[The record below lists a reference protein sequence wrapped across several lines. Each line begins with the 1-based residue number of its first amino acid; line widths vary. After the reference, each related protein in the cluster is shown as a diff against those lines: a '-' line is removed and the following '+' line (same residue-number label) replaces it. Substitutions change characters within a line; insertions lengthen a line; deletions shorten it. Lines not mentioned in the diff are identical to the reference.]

1 MSNKLTKAL
10 NKIGK
15 LVNEMNTF
23 NLAPRD
29 PPPTIDRETQ
39 SFVMESKVIG
49 REREKEQIVSELLNP
64 PRERDNISV
73 FAIVG
78 IGGAGKT
85 TLAQYVFNDERVKKH
100 FQLPL
105 WVCVSTDEFN
115 VIKIIKS
122 IIERASGDASK
133 NSKEM
138 LQHELRKILDKK
150 RYLLVLDD
158 VWNKE
163 REKWNE
169 LRMLLCSAAGAGSV
183 IIVTTRDQGVASTM
197 EAFPNHNLE
206 KLTDEDSYELFE
218 NRAFGAWVEK
228 PTEKHYEIGKII
240 ARKCGGLPLVV
251 NAMGGLMGSNQEL
264 CYWREILENKVW
276 DSLHS
281 TEEISSILKLSY
293 DYLPSHMKQCF
304 AFCAVF
310 PQDYEIE
317 RETLVQLWIANDF
330 IPTDGSMKNIE
341 NKGRSIFN
349 ELHRRSFFQNIKEA
363 ETYEFSKITCQ
374 MHDLMHDLAT
384 EIVGKKCFTMLE
396 PNYFGSPQKEVRH
409 LLAGYRTKFR
419 GINNILKQFPNIHTC
434 LVDDVENKKSNKND
448 FYLLK
453 SCSLR
458 ALNMW
463 EYAPK
468 EIGYMKHIRYLH
480 FSELSLT
487 ALPETIST
495 LYNLQTLKLN
505 YCKFLEEL
513 PSEMRYLINLRHLFL
528 NGCTSLK
535 HMPIGLGQL
544 NYLQTL
550 TKYVLNS
557 SKGGNIR
564 ELNQLNLLSGCISLS
579 GLESIRDRD
588 DAQSINLAKKTNLC
602 SLQLKW
608 DETGNEG
615 GAGNNKLILE
625 ALMPHDKLKYLHI
638 DGYRGFGF
646 PKWIME
652 VPIISNLKVLKLK
665 RCINCAEL
673 PPLWLLPLLE
683 DLHIEEMGN
692 LISFVGSMCK
702 NVEGKKTLIIFPAL
716 KNLTIRI
723 LPNLESWHEEGSE
736 SVAFPEL
743 KTLAIYRCPKLKS
756 VPTHVPSLA
765 SLELKDCTE
774 IKLRQ
779 ISYLSMLSNLSISL
793 NDTPLREPDAFR
805 PPKNLKELDIVG
817 YENVYPLEEE
827 GELLISYQTRPVLR
841 KLIIFK
847 SYCFLSCGPSKV
859 VALEFWKYFAAVE
872 YLVISQCDNLVFWPE
887 EELRSLKCLKILI
900 ISYCR
905 NLTGALTEQQQAS
918 SLEYYLTPPLPLPHL
933 EQFLF
938 SGCPELVQVPFVCS
952 KSLKILSINYCPKLN
967 IGEMLTHVI
976 TDPTELKYLSIN
988 PSTHWSVW
996 PDNMKHLP
1004 SLDYLEIWWYLRIE
1018 LVPPGLHLP
1027 SLRKLYIFECPGESF
1042 PPGLHLPSLVY
1053 LGITKCPGIK
1063 SFSPSL
1069 RNRLPSLQQLYINNC
1084 PALERRCRSGGDYYD
1099 LVSSIPD
1106 LTIGTYRHKGKSLLK
1121 NLPCICAS

>member
-1 MSNKLTKAL
+1 
-10 NKIGK
+10 
-15 LVNEMNTF
+15 
-23 NLAPRD
+23 
-29 PPPTIDRETQ
+29 
-39 SFVMESKVIG
+39 
-49 REREKEQIVSELLNP
+49 
-64 PRERDNISV
+64 
-73 FAIVG
+73 
-78 IGGAGKT
+78 
-85 TLAQYVFNDERVKKH
+85 
-100 FQLPL
+100 
-105 WVCVSTDEFN
+105 
-115 VIKIIKS
+115 
-122 IIERASGDASK
+122 
-133 NSKEM
+133 
-138 LQHELRKILDKK
+138 
-150 RYLLVLDD
+150 
-158 VWNKE
+158 
-163 REKWNE
+163 
-169 LRMLLCSAAGAGSV
+169 
-183 IIVTTRDQGVASTM
+183 
-197 EAFPNHNLE
+197 
-206 KLTDEDSYELFE
+206 
-218 NRAFGAWVEK
+218 
-228 PTEKHYEIGKII
+228 
-240 ARKCGGLPLVV
+240 
-251 NAMGGLMGSNQEL
+251 MGGLMGSNQDL

-281 TEEISSILKLSY
+281 TEKISSILKLSY
-293 DYLPSHMKQCF
+293 DHLPSHMKQCF

-310 PQDYEIE
+310 PQDCDIE

-349 ELHRRSFFQNIKEA
+349 ELHRRSFFQNIKEE

-384 EIVGKKCFTMLE
+384 EIVGKKCFTILE
-396 PNYFGSPQKEVRH
+396 SNYFGSPQKEVRH
-409 LLAGYRTKFR
+409 LLVGYGTIFR

-458 ALNMW
+458 ALNMR
-463 EYAPK
+463 EYPTK
-468 EIGYMKHIRYLH
+468 EIGYMKHIRYLN
-480 FSELSLT
+480 FSRLSVK
-487 ALPETIST
+487 ALPEIIST

-505 YCKFLEEL
+505 YCEFLEEL

-528 NGCTSLK
+528 NGTSLK

-550 TKYVLNS
+550 TKYVLNP
-557 SKGGNIR
+557 SKGGSIR
-564 ELNQLNLLSGCISLS
+564 ELNQLNLLSGYISLS
-579 GLESIRDRD
+579 GLESIRNRD
-588 DAQSINLAKKTNLC
+588 DAQSVNLAKKTNLC
-602 SLQLKW
+602 SLKLKW
-608 DETGNEG
+608 DETSNEG
-615 GAGNNKLILE
+615 GPGNSKPILE

-652 VPIISNLKVLKLK
+652 VQIIGNLKGLKLDG
-665 RCINCAEL
+665 CINCVEL

-683 DLHIEEMGN
+683 DLHIEKMGN

-702 NVEGKKTLIIFPAL
+702 NVEGKKYLIIFPAL

-723 LPNLESWHEEGSE
+723 LPNLERWHEEGSE

-743 KTLAIYRCPKLKS
+743 KTLAIDDCPKLKS
-756 VPTHVPSLA
+756 IPTQVPLLT
-765 SLELKDCTE
+765 SLELNNCTE

-779 ISYLSMLSNLSISL
+779 ISYLPMLSKLSIVL
-793 NDTPLREPDAFR
+793 NDMPLRKPDAFR
-805 PPKNLKELDIVG
+805 PPKNLEDLEIKG

-827 GELLISYQTRPVLR
+827 SEQLISCQPKSVLR
-841 KLIIFK
+841 KLFIIK

-872 YLVISQCDNLVFWPE
+872 YLEIDQCDNLVFWPE
-887 EELRSLKCLKILI
+887 EELRSLKCLKTLFICN
-900 ISYCR
+900 CR

-938 SGCPELVQVPFVCS
+938 HGCLELVQVPFVCS
-952 KSLKILSINYCPKLN
+952 KSLKGLSVNNCPKLN
-967 IGEMLTHVI
+967 IGEMLTHAI
-976 TDPTELKYLSIN
+976 TDPTELKHLIIT

-996 PDNMKHLP
+996 PNNMKHLP
-1004 SLDYLEIWWYLRIE
+1004 SLDSLEIGWYLGIE

-1027 SLRKLYIFECPGESF
+1027 SLTELNISRCPGESF
-1042 PPGLHLPSLVY
+1042 PPGLHLPSLVDLSIY
-1053 LGITKCPGIK
+1053 ECSGIK
-1063 SFSPSL
+1063 SFPPGL
-1069 RNRLPSLQQLYINNC
+1069 RNRLPSLQRLYIKKC

-1106 LTIGTYRHKGKSLLK
+1106 LEIGNYRHKGKSLLK
-1121 NLPCICAS
+1121 NLPCIRAS

>member
-23 NLAPRD
+23 NLTPRD

-39 SFVMESKVIG
+39 SFIMESKVIG

-85 TLAQYVFNDERVKKH
+85 TLAQYVFNDERVKEH
-100 FQLPL
+100 FQLSL
-105 WVCVSTDEFN
+105 WVCVSIDEFN
-115 VIKIIKS
+115 VIEIIKS

-158 VWNKE
+158 VWSKE

-197 EAFPNHNLE
+197 ETFPNHNLE
-206 KLTDEDSYELFE
+206 KLTDEDSYELFK

-228 PTEKHYEIGKII
+228 PTEEHYEIGKTI
-240 ARKCGGLPLVV
+240 AHKCGGLPLV
-251 NAMGGLMGSNQEL
+251 Q
-264 CYWREILENKVW
+264 
-276 DSLHS
+276 
-281 TEEISSILKLSY
+281 
-293 DYLPSHMKQCF
+293 
-304 AFCAVF
+304 
-310 PQDYEIE
+310 
-317 RETLVQLWIANDF
+317 
-330 IPTDGSMKNIE
+330 
-341 NKGRSIFN
+341 
-349 ELHRRSFFQNIKEA
+349 
-363 ETYEFSKITCQ
+363 
-374 MHDLMHDLAT
+374 
-384 EIVGKKCFTMLE
+384 
-396 PNYFGSPQKEVRH
+396 
-409 LLAGYRTKFR
+409 
-419 GINNILKQFPNIHTC
+419 
-434 LVDDVENKKSNKND
+434 
-448 FYLLK
+448 
-453 SCSLR
+453 
-458 ALNMW
+458 
-463 EYAPK
+463 
-468 EIGYMKHIRYLH
+468 
-480 FSELSLT
+480 
-487 ALPETIST
+487 
-495 LYNLQTLKLN
+495 
-505 YCKFLEEL
+505 L

-528 NGCTSLK
+528 DGCPYLK

-550 TKYVLNS
+550 TKYVLNP
-557 SKGGNIR
+557 SKGGSIR
-564 ELNQLNLLSGCISLS
+564 ELNQLNLLSGHISLC

-588 DAQSINLAKKTNLC
+588 DAQSVNLAKKTNLC
-602 SLQLKW
+602 SLELRW
-608 DETGNEG
+608 NDTLNG
-615 GAGNNKLILE
+615 GAGSSKPILE

-638 DGYRGFGF
+638 SGYRGFGF

-652 VPIISNLKVLKLK
+652 VQIISSLKGLKLNW
-665 RCINCAEL
+665 CINCAEL

-683 DLHIEEMGN
+683 DLYIEKMGN

-702 NVEGKKTLIIFPAL
+702 NVEGKKSLIIFPAL

-743 KTLAIYRCPKLKS
+743 KTLAIDGCPKLKS
-756 VPTHVPSLA
+756 IPTHVSLLT
-765 SLELKDCTE
+765 SLELNNCTE

-779 ISYLSMLSNLSISL
+779 ISYLPMLSKLSISL
-793 NDTPLREPDAFR
+793 NDMPFREPDAFR
-805 PPKNLKELDIVG
+805 PPKNIEELKIVG

-827 GELLISYQTRPVLR
+827 GELLISCQTRPVLR
-841 KLIIFK
+841 KLTILK

-872 YLVISQCDNLVFWPE
+872 YLVIDQCDNLVFWPE
-887 EELRSLKCLKILI
+887 EELRSLKCLKNLFVFG
-900 ISYCR
+900 CR

-918 SLEYYLTPPLPLPHL
+918 SLDYYLTPPLPLPHL
-933 EQFLF
+933 EQFVF
-938 SGCPELVQVPFVCS
+938 ERCPELVQVPFVCS
-952 KSLKILSINYCPKLN
+952 KPLKDLSINYCPKLN

-976 TDPTELKYLSIN
+976 TDPTELKHLSIT

-1004 SLDYLEIWWYLRIE
+1004 SLDSLQIGWYLGIE

-1027 SLRKLYIFECPGESF
+1027 SLTKLNISRSPGESF
-1042 PPGLHLPSLVY
+1042 PPCLHLPSLVDFVIY
-1053 LGITKCPGIK
+1053 ECPGIK
-1063 SFSPSL
+1063 SFPPGL
-1069 RNRLPSLQQLYINNC
+1069 RNRLPSLQRLFIDDC

-1106 LTIGTYRHKGKSLLK
+1106 LVIGTYRHNWKSLLK
-1121 NLPCICAS
+1121 NLPCIRSS